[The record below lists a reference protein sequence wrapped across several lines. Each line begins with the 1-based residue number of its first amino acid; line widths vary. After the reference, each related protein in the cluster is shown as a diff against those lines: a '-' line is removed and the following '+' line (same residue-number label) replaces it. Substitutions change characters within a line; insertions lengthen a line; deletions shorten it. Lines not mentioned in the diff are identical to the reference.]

1 MNYIFEMSQ
10 CVRGGLIALIY
21 KKSLKLSNEGRAS
34 KSTGDI
40 VNLMVGAFR
49 CFPTCSWIR
58 ELITPICLGR

>member
-10 CVRGGLIALIY
+10 CVRAGLIALIY

-40 VNLMVGAFR
+40 VNLMVSVFSCFR
-49 CFPTCSWIR
+49 TSDLIR
-58 ELITPICLGR
+58 ELIMPIYLGC

>member
-10 CVRGGLIALIY
+10 CVRAGLIALIY

-40 VNLMVGAFR
+40 VNLMVSILRYF
-49 CFPTCSWIR
+49 TMSSWV
-58 ELITPICLGR
+58 EN